1 MLDKAFHLLCLTFP
15 VTLSAGNST
24 VSLILREL
32 RELRELSP
40 RMARSMTCL
49 CPCREAYREGGWLS
63 ADRRACWGT
72 WVPVLQYQ
80 GSR

>member
-24 VSLILREL
+24 VSLSL

-40 RMARSMTCL
+40 RTARSMTCL
-49 CPCREAYREGGWLS
+49 CPCREVYREGGSLL